1 MSDSAMVIMWPS
13 RDAADADGSYSS
25 VTLSQR
31 KAPYETMPTP
41 DLDPPF
47 VATLDLAE
55 TSVRPPPSSL
65 SKSKAHDAQCSA
77 FLNRGCSLGLR
88 GDSDGIHPACESMLR
103 LYPFV
108 FSGGAQL
115 VFHGFFHLAL
125 QAPPDGM
132 QDIIWAFSRTPPE
145 SADADAD
152 ISIHH
157 LYGISA
163 LNLARTAADV
173 SEDEPVPSP
182 VPSADA
188 GGRRSRR
195 GCG

>member
-1 MSDSAMVIMWPS
+1 MEGDTAQCMFKYYHTRTRPVLSANELGPFPLALQIFCVALARNKWAGWHCAFHIYLPLRPLFLTIKCFCRGFGHYMSDSAMVIMWPS

-77 FLNRGCSLGLR
+77 FFEPWLFIRSPGRLRWHSPGL
-88 GDSDGIHPACESMLR
+88 
-103 LYPFV
+103 
-108 FSGGAQL
+108 
-115 VFHGFFHLAL
+115 
-125 QAPPDGM
+125 
-132 QDIIWAFSRTPPE
+132 
-145 SADADAD
+145 
-152 ISIHH
+152 
-157 LYGISA
+157 
-163 LNLARTAADV
+163 
-173 SEDEPVPSP
+173 
-182 VPSADA
+182 
-188 GGRRSRR
+188 
-195 GCG
+195 